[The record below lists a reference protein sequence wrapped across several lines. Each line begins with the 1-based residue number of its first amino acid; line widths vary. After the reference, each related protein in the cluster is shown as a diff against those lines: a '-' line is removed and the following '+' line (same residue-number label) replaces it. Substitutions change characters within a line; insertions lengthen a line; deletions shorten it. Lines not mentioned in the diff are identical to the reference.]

1 MNQITV
7 IGSISTDF
15 VVTTD
20 ILPSIGETV
29 SGLDFNQSFGG
40 KGANQAVAAVRL
52 GGQVTMVGA
61 VGDDV
66 FGDQL
71 IANLDNN
78 GISTVNVERVT
89 HVPSGSA
96 IITLHQNDN
105 AIIYVAGANNLISTI
120 GSEEIAAVIKQSEIV
135 ILQNEIPQGQIDW
148 ILETANRLDVPVLY
162 NPAPA
167 RQVKQELMDKVT
179 YFTPNESEF
188 SLIFK
193 GLSLSEGL
201 HRYPNKLLVTLGS
214 KGVIYF
220 DGKEEVLVP
229 AYHVQ
234 PVDTTGAG
242 DTFNGAFAVAVTKGL
257 ALKDSVRFGN
267 LAASLSIQK
276 FGAQGG
282 MPTIEEMKG
291 SKDYEEAW
299 DFE

>member
-29 SGLDFNQSFGG
+29 SGLDFKQSFGG
-40 KGANQAVAAVRL
+40 KGANQAVAAARL

-78 GISTVNVERVT
+78 GISTDNVERVT

-105 AIIYVAGANNLISTI
+105 AIIYVAGANNLMSSI
-120 GSEEIAAVIKQSEIV
+120 GTEETESVIKQSKLI

-148 ILETANRLDVPVLY
+148 IVETSNRLDVPVLY

-167 RQVKQELMDKVT
+167 RQVNQELMDMVT
-179 YFTPNESEF
+179 YITPNESEF

-201 HRYPNKLLVTLGS
+201 RRYPNKLLVTLGS
-214 KGVIYF
+214 KGVVYF

-242 DTFNGAFAVAVTKGL
+242 DTFNGAFAVAVTNGL

>member
-1 MNQITV
+1 MGQITV

-20 ILPSIGETV
+20 IVPNTGETV
-29 SGLDFNQSFGG
+29 PGLDFKQSFGG
-40 KGANQAVAAVRL
+40 KGANQAVAAARL
-52 GGQVTMVGA
+52 GGHVAMVGA
-61 VGDDV
+61 VGEDM
-66 FGDQL
+66 FGSHL
-71 IANLDNN
+71 IENLQVN
-78 GISTVNVERVT
+78 GIFTDNVERVT
-89 HVPSGSA
+89 HAPSGSA
-96 IITLHQNDN
+96 VITLHENDN
-105 AIIYVAGANNLISTI
+105 AIIYVAGANNEITSI
-120 GSEEIAAVIKQSEIV
+120 GSEAIGGLIAESDLVV
-135 ILQNEIPQGQIDW
+135 LQNEIPQEQIISIID
-148 ILETANRLDVPVLY
+148 IANRLGVPVLY

-167 RQVKQELMDKVT
+167 RAVDHGLMDKVT

-188 SLIFK
+188 ALIFK
-193 GLSLSEGL
+193 DLTLSEGL
-201 HRYPNKLLVTLGS
+201 RRYPNKLLVTLGS
-214 KGVIYF
+214 KGVMYF
-220 DGKEEVLVP
+220 NGTEEVLVP

-242 DTFNGAFAVAVTKGL
+242 DTFNGAFAVAITQGL
-257 ALKDSVRFGN
+257 TLQDSVRFSN

>member
-40 KGANQAVAAVRL
+40 KGANQAVAAARL

-78 GISTVNVERVT
+78 GISTDNVERVT
-89 HVPSGSA
+89 HAPSGSA

-120 GSEEIAAVIKQSEIV
+120 GSEEIVAVIKQSKLI

-148 ILETANRLDVPVLY
+148 IVETSNRLDVPVLY

-167 RQVKQELMDKVT
+167 RQVNQELMNKVT
-179 YFTPNESEF
+179 YITPNESEF

-201 HRYPNKLLVTLGS
+201 RRYPNKLLVTLGS

-242 DTFNGAFAVAVTKGL
+242 DTFNGAFAVAVTNGL